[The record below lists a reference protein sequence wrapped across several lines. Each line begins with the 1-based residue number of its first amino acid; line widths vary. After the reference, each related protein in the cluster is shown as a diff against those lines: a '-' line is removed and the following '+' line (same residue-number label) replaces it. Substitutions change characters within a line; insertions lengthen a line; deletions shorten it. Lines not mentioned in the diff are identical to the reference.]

1 MARAVRRLQIGRVMP
16 NPSNRIY
23 RRKVTEYRARLH
35 DGETLE
41 PIHLARFDG
50 GYWIIDGHHRHEAH
64 MLEGRR
70 TIRACVVIE

>member
-64 MLEGRR
+64 IRR
-70 TIRACVVIE
+70 NDPSPPAC